1 SSDVCSSDLD
11 APNIYFFRFKI
22 ILLINLQSLDIIG
35 KHSSDIGPAK
45 ASTNK
50 IETIVSFKIIDNG
63 MLVHSIRVTAR
74 CSCLIHIRNARNSS
88 PHAPCSTI
96 TGRKASIKEY
106 SLPAQTV
113 EKRRGIKF
121 VSVSRCFICA
131 EGLANYEHHVTGLF
145 RPFCYSNPAG
155 KIKVN
160 RVGLVDAQVLYHQRI
175 GCLNFLLIK
184 S

>member
-1 SSDVCSSDLD
+1 
-11 APNIYFFRFKI
+11 
-22 ILLINLQSLDIIG
+22 
-35 KHSSDIGPAK
+35 
-45 ASTNK
+45 
-50 IETIVSFKIIDNG
+50 
-63 MLVHSIRVTAR
+63 
-74 CSCLIHIRNARNSS
+74 SCLIHIRNARNCS

-131 EGLANYEHHVTGLF
+131 EGLANYEHYVTGLF
-145 RPFCYSNPAG
+145 RPFCYPNPAG

-175 GCLNFLLIK
+175 GCLNFFFIK
-184 S
+184 SRFSELQRTEKGLERIQCGIGCKIVSECKSI